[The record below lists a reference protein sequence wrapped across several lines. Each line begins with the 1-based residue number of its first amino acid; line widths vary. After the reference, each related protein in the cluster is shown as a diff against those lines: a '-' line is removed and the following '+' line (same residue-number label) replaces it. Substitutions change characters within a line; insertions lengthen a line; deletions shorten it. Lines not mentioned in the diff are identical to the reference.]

1 MKLVI
6 WIAVKSTYV
15 ATSNFN
21 FTRKR
26 MCMTTK
32 SFWTFH
38 TTSISVLIF
47 SILYF
52 FLLNLCFIRI
62 SILALRYHRN
72 SSASPPVL
80 GLWLPWPPLTVA
92 IAAREIKDK
101 QFVVYRHILTVCP
114 IFIN

>member
-1 MKLVI
+1 MYDYKVLLDF
-6 WIAVKSTYV
+6 SY
-15 ATSNFN
+15 NFY
-21 FTRKR
+21 
-26 MCMTTK
+26 
-32 SFWTFH
+32 
-38 TTSISVLIF
+38 F
-47 SILYF
+47 SINILNSLL
-52 FLLNLCFIRI
+52 FLLNLCFVRI